1 MERKF
6 LLTYHFE
13 NMEGMFQQCFQWF
26 FTEKEMMEAIED
38 KAEILKDFYIIDM
51 LEVYSVRHIKK
62 N

>member
-26 FTEKEMMEAIED
+26 FTEKRND
-38 KAEILKDFYIIDM
+38 GGY
-51 LEVYSVRHIKK
+51 RG
-62 N
+62 